1 MYLFLQREIISFDKW
16 ILFSLRFLFRR
27 IKEVYRNSFLDGN
40 VILLDYLKI
49 WHFLFAFRLFWYIK
63 SYNSGTEIWCSQ
75 GLGQV
80 APKHRGLT
88 IPNHIIICSFVEG
101 FPKYLVCCLIFQDII
116 NAGPIFESSV
126 HYFPRAGP
134 YIGHCNNYSY
144 PPTKSSK
151 KSKKS
156 ILVRQLLFRTKILQE
171 KSSEDN
177 SLS

>member
-1 MYLFLQREIISFDKW
+1 MEVCICILYLVLLAEIGMERQEGCW
-16 ILFSLRFLFRR
+16 IFTSHKSWKYDIFLFT
-27 IKEVYRNSFLDGN
+27 
-40 VILLDYLKI
+40 
-49 WHFLFAFRLFWYIK
+49 FRLFWYIK

-101 FPKYLVCCLIFQDII
+101 FPKYLVCCLIFRDII

-134 YIGHCNNYSY
+134 YIGRCNNYSF
-144 PPTKSSK
+144 PTSKSSK
-151 KSKKS
+151 KIKKS
-156 ILVRQLLFRTKILQE
+156 ILVRQLLFSTKILQE